1 MTRDIGEWLIYNKSS
16 LIKDMTPFMEM
27 MPGVDVE
34 TKVRALLKNLALQYN
49 GASFTTED
57 ILVAF
62 DEDVIKKII
71 KMHYVREWT
80 HE

>member
-1 MTRDIGEWLIYNKSS
+1 MTRDIGEWLIYNKNS
-16 LIKDMTPFMEM
+16 LIKDISPFVEM

-49 GASFTTED
+49 GSSFTTED

-62 DEDVIKKII
+62 DEDVIKNII